1 MKLSIVIP
9 MYNGSATIRRCL
21 DALFASSRRP
31 DQVIIV
37 DDGSTDNSLAIVR
50 EYPVQI
56 VAMPDGP
63 RGAAIARNWG
73 AEHATGDVLIF
84 IDADAAVHRDT
95 LALIE
100 RYLTRQPDIDALF
113 GSYDDEPAGQSYIS
127 RYKNL
132 LHHYV
137 HQNSKREA
145 SSFWTGCG
153 AMRASVFAVS
163 GGFNPAY
170 AMIEDIELGVRLRRQ
185 GYRIWLC
192 HDVQVTHLKEW
203 TFASL
208 LRTDIWGRAVPW
220 TRLIL
225 HSGKLPSDL
234 NLNAANRVS
243 AIAGWCAVLG
253 LFAGLFISIFG
264 LASLALVV
272 VILILNFDLYQFFV
286 QRGGLGFGVVA
297 VALHWLYLLYSSA
310 VFGGMWILWRLRILR
325 VSD

>member
-9 MYNGSATIRRCL
+9 IYNGSATIRRCL
-21 DALFASSRRP
+21 DALFLSSRCP
-31 DQVIIV
+31 DQVIVV
-37 DDGSTDNSLAIVR
+37 DDGSIDNSMTIAR
-50 EYPVQI
+50 EYPVQL
-56 VAMPDGP
+56 VSMSNGP
-63 RGAAIARNWG
+63 RGAAIARNLG

-84 IDADAAVHRDT
+84 IDADVAVHTDT

-100 RYLTRQPDIDALF
+100 RYLTEQPNIDGLF
-113 GSYDDEPAGQSYIS
+113 GSYDDKPAGQSYIA

-170 AMIEDIELGVRLRRQ
+170 AMIEDIELGVRLRQR

-192 HDVQVTHLKEW
+192 HDVQVAHLKEW

-225 HSGKLPSDL
+225 QSGKLPSDL
-234 NLNAANRVS
+234 NLNTASRVS
-243 AIAGWCAVLG
+243 AIAGWCVLFD
-253 LFAGLFISIFG
+253 LFAGWFNANFW
-264 LASLALVV
+264 LASFVLAG
-272 VILILNFDLYQFFV
+272 VILVLNFDLYRFFV
-286 QRGGLGFGVVA
+286 QRGGFGFGVVA
-297 VALHWLYLLYSSA
+297 VGLHWLYLLYSSA
-310 VFGGMWILWRLRILR
+310 VFVGMWILWRLQIFRA
-325 VSD
+325 SG